1 MGQRHQLFVIARVG
15 NHYRTLAA
23 VHHQW
28 LYGVSAL
35 RSCRR
40 LLRIFSDVNNRITL
54 KHELDLATGFF
65 KDQGPPP
72 SRPPSY
78 EEAEEVEERP
88 CPFPFITTCLATGAA
103 YDSEVGRV
111 QTIHELAFNT
121 GFNQGDNNDGI
132 TVLDITDPADVRY
145 CFVNL
150 FERDDDEDSDS
161 PDSPGACTPLTGR
174 EYVGGYYDESDVM
187 IKDNMSLIEALD
199 KSPLVKVGALA
210 DTWPW
215 GDWQLEDVTA
225 QPEELGGQTEARNPT
240 KSLRDLAAA
249 KLFDRLL
256 LSTDDD
262 FDPSLLDHVRDMPGF
277 QKMLKEHLLSHL
289 TTVGPVGA
297 TKASAYLLQLAY
309 AGEACL
315 EWNVFETLTVET
327 INAALA
333 SDALKSVTTICLTD
347 LRYDSLAE
355 FVKVLSSLDCLHTL
369 QILNRPDRKDE
380 HMSVEI
386 FEAIAESTQPISIK
400 KLTLSGLYANGL
412 RQNIWR
418 PYRHNPK
425 TPEAFPV
432 VQLLVAHEGKDS
444 TSSFSSGG
452 KMEYFYLGD
461 AALSPV
467 RAVIGLFQYVASL
480 IRDPRSYHGTGLNC
494 AHTFS
499 CGPSA
504 LENADSIEIS
514 PLPAETYK
522 VGKAGYHSSAFSGL
536 YSKMRDLIPGAWTVV
551 VSESSSTDYTNNAR
565 TRHLQCRYAFVHLKV
580 PIQVDPE
587 HWRGS
592 NIEPSEIEVVDVQG
606 FLRVTAPDVDLSKVA
621 HHFDRLEMAVA
632 QATGERDTVITAED
646 SPLSLLSH
654 DEARGLLNQFIAT
667 VPEMQQ
673 AAGRVGRWGD
683 SWVSDLGFNVVEKPD
698 EATSDSNADC

>member
-15 NHYRTLAA
+15 SHYRTLAA

-40 LLRIFSDVNNRITL
+40 LLRIFSDANNRITL
-54 KHELDLATGFF
+54 KHELDLATSFF

-72 SRPPSY
+72 SYPPNY
-78 EEAEEVEERP
+78 EEPEERP
-88 CPFPFITTCLATGAA
+88 CPFPFITTCLAIGAA
-103 YDSEVGRV
+103 YDSELGRV

-121 GFNQGDNNDGI
+121 GFDRGDNNDGI

-150 FERDDDEDSDS
+150 FENDDDQNS

-174 EYVGGYYDESDVM
+174 QYVGGYYDESDVM
-187 IKDNMSLIEALD
+187 IQNNMSIIEALD
-199 KSPLVKVGALA
+199 KSPLVEVGALA

-215 GDWQLEDVTA
+215 GDWQLVDSTA
-225 QPEELGGQTEARNPT
+225 QPEELAVQTEPRNPT
-240 KSLRDLAAA
+240 KSLRDLAAT

-256 LSTDDD
+256 LSTDDE

-277 QKMLKEHLLSHL
+277 QQMLKEHLLSHP

-315 EWNVFETLTVET
+315 EWNVFENLTIET
-327 INAALA
+327 VNAALA
-333 SDALKSVTTICLTD
+333 SDALKGVTTICLTAP
-347 LRYDSLAE
+347 RYDSLAD
-355 FVKVLSSLDCLHTL
+355 FVKVLSSLDRLHTL
-369 QILNRPDRKDE
+369 QVLDRPDRKDE
-380 HMSVEI
+380 HMSAEL

-418 PYRHNPK
+418 PYRLNPK
-425 TPEAFPV
+425 TPKAYPV

-444 TSSFSSGG
+444 KSSLSSGG
-452 KMEYFYLGD
+452 NMEYFYLGD

-467 RAVIGLFQYVASL
+467 RVVIGLFQYIASL
-480 IRDPRSYHGTGLNC
+480 ILERRSYHGTGLNS

-504 LENADSIEIS
+504 LENADSLEIS

-522 VGKAGYHSSAFSGL
+522 VGKASYHSSAFSGL
-536 YSKMRDLIPGAWTVV
+536 YSKMRDLVPGAWTVV
-551 VSESSSTDYTNNAR
+551 VSESRSTDYTNNAR
-565 TRHLQCRYAFVHLKV
+565 TTHLQLRYAFVHPKV

-592 NIEPSEIEVVDVQG
+592 NIEPSEIEVADLQG
-606 FLRVTAPDVDLSKVA
+606 FLRMTAPDVDMSKVA
-621 HHFDRLEMAVA
+621 HHFDHLEMAIA
-632 QATGERDTVITAED
+632 QAMREEDTIITAED
-646 SPLSLLSH
+646 SPMSLLSH
-654 DEARGLLNQFIAT
+654 DEACGLLNQFIAT
-667 VPEMQQ
+667 VPEIQQ
-673 AAGRVGRWGD
+673 AAKQVGRWGD
-683 SWVSDLGFNVVEKPD
+683 RWVPELGFNVIEKPD
-698 EATSDSNADC
+698 EDTSD